1 MSSRTIAIPKITL
14 SISCVLSTRE
24 IICVSIVALQ
34 SKIVEN
40 ANFGSYIDRA
50 VQKILTDSNA
60 DPATEFGQAQDLCA
74 AEALDAFNEAN
85 KR

>member
-1 MSSRTIAIPKITL
+1 MIFLIAIPAVSSRTIAIPKITL

-40 ANFGSYIDRA
+40 ANNREAINMIIPARKFRCLFADR
-50 VQKILTDSNA
+50 
-60 DPATEFGQAQDLCA
+60 LCV
-74 AEALDAFNEAN
+74 AN
-85 KR
+85 FFSTL